1 MIDPSVSEIYNAI
14 LILLCVIAGAIWVF
28 TRDYDK

>member
-14 LILLCVIAGAIWVF
+14 LILLWVIAGAIWVF
-28 TRDYDK
+28 TRNYK